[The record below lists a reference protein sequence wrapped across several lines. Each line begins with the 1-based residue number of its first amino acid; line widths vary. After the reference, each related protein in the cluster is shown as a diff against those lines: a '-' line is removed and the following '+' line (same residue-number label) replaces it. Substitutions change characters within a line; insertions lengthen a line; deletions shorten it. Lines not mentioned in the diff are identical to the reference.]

1 MRPPLRSTGK
11 QRIAAWA
18 SLGWLAALGVGSLCA
33 QGQAPAQQQFVGG
46 QVCQGCHA
54 DLADSFRR
62 NPHFNSVASGK
73 LPPERTGC
81 EGCHGPGF
89 EHAISADPEKI
100 VRFPALTPA
109 QAQENCLTCHAG
121 DLGKMH
127 VRTSAHAT
135 GEVGC
140 TSCHSI
146 HDAHE
151 AGALLAERQR
161 NLCYGC
167 HQEIRAR
174 FEMPFKHRVNEGAM
188 ECTDCHNPHGAPV
201 VSWAPAHSS
210 RMVSPS
216 FGNDLPCVSCHTDKR
231 GPFVYEHPPVRVEG
245 CGSCHEPHGSTT
257 PRLLARPVAFTLCLE
272 CHNSIEGFGTTGQG
286 IVGPWKGF
294 HNLANPAFRECV
306 LCHSRI
312 HGSNADPLFRR

>member
-1 MRPPLRSTGK
+1 MRPLLRATGM
-11 QRIAAWA
+11 QWFAACA
-18 SLGWLAALGVGSLCA
+18 SLFCLAALGAAPLHA
-33 QGQAPAQQQFVGG
+33 QGQPAAQQQFVGG

-109 QAQENCLTCHAG
+109 QAQESCLACHAG

-127 VRTSAHAT
+127 VRTSSHAT

-146 HDAHE
+146 HDPHE
-151 AGALLAERQR
+151 TGALLARRQR
-161 NLCYGC
+161 DLCYSC
-167 HQEIRAR
+167 HQDIRAR

-216 FGNDLPCVSCHTDKR
+216 FGNDLPCVGCHTDKR

-245 CGSCHEPHGSTT
+245 CASCHEPHGSTT

-272 CHNSIEGFGTTGQG
+272 CHNAIDGFGTTGRG
-286 IVGPWKGF
+286 IVSPWAGF
-294 HNLANPAFRECV
+294 HNLADPAFRECV